1 MIRPGNPPRHTP
13 ARFIHL
19 HADNPYPPIDLIKSF
34 QVPLTLAAT
43 ALAFGLVA
51 CKKETKVDA
60 TKPLEQSFAT
70 AAPEVQQNVQAV
82 TANLKS
88 GNYVEAVRRLDP
100 VLNTANLT
108 PEQTQAVG
116 VALKQVNDAVAANP
130 NLDTKEMYEMRKK
143 MFFKVYGKGH

>member
-1 MIRPGNPPRHTP
+1 M
-13 ARFIHL
+13 
-19 HADNPYPPIDLIKSF
+19 KSF
-34 QVPLTLAAT
+34 TIIAPLLISAVAV
-43 ALAFGLVA
+43 ALVG
-51 CKKETKVDA
+51 CKKEAKVDA

-70 AAPEVQQNVQAV
+70 ATPEVQQNVQAA

-88 GNYVEAVRRLDP
+88 GNYVEAVRKLNP

-116 VALKQVNDAVAANP
+116 IALKQVNDAIAANP
-130 NLDTKEMYEMRKK
+130 SLDTKEMYEMRQK

>member
-1 MIRPGNPPRHTP
+1 M
-13 ARFIHL
+13 
-19 HADNPYPPIDLIKSF
+19 
-34 QVPLTLAAT
+34 
-43 ALAFGLVA
+43 A

>member
-1 MIRPGNPPRHTP
+1 MHIM
-13 ARFIHL
+13 
-19 HADNPYPPIDLIKSF
+19 KSF
-34 QVPLTLAAT
+34 TIIAPLLISAVAV
-43 ALAFGLVA
+43 ALVG
-51 CKKETKVDA
+51 CKKEAKVDA

-70 AAPEVQQNVQAV
+70 ATPEVQQNVQAA

-88 GNYVEAVRRLDP
+88 GNYVEAVRKLNP

-116 VALKQVNDAVAANP
+116 IALKQVNDAIAANP
-130 NLDTKEMYEMRKK
+130 SLDTKEMYEMRQK